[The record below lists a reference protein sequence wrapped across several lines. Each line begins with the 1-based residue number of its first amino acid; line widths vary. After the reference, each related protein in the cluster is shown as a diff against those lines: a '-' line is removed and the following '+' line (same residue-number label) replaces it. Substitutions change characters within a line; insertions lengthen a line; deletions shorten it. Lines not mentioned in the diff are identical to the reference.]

1 MSKQHVKHFERL
13 SSQTPDIDELVA
25 SYKRALYKIGF
36 RRPARIPKN
45 RWETAQWLFL
55 HFHDS
60 FLRLQKES
68 GRSTATSGATV
79 VGLSAREREVLRWSA
94 AGLTR
99 REIARTIALSFH
111 TVDFHIRNILRK
123 LDAKNMLLAV
133 AKAQHVGMIDYE
145 PRKTDAR
152 IRARRERAEK
162 YRRAQVDLSVKRHRA
177 AARKA
182 ARRR

>member
-1 MSKQHVKHFERL
+1 MSKHRVKQFERL
-13 SSQTPDIDELVA
+13 SSQASDIDQLVA
-25 SYKRALYKIGF
+25 LFKRALYQIGF

-45 RWETAQWLFL
+45 RWETAHWLFL

-60 FLRLQKES
+60 FLRLQKDS
-68 GRSTATSGATV
+68 GKSTATSAATL
-79 VGLSAREREVLRWSA
+79 VGLSAREHEILRKTA
-94 AGLTR
+94 GGLTR
-99 REIARTIALSFH
+99 REVAHAIELSYH

-123 LDAKNMLLAV
+123 LDSKNMLLAV
-133 AKAQHVGMIDYE
+133 AKAQHLGLIAFE

-162 YRRAQVDLSVKRHRA
+162 RRRAQIDLSVKRHRA